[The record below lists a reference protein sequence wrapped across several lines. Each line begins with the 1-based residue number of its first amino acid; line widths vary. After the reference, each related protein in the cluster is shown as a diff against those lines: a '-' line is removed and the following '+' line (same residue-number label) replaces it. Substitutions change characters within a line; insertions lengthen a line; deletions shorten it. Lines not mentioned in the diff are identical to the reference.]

1 MYLCPIGP
9 INTHMKCF
17 VYDLSNDGIIWVGT
31 SLPIANRLRQ
41 GILDCEIGVVYPIQK
56 NLYETLSNYHV
67 MGGHMMWNHKNR
79 SIVELPEN
87 SINSLYTQKQE
98 LAELRA
104 PAFVK
109 LILLANIVLKKIYD
123 SPVPAVENDLAVAL
137 SKSDPA
143 NNVFDYSV
151 TEYGLICGMSPA
163 EAYKEIK
170 LYVENMQTQ
179 KIRVHSYIEYFSK
192 KINSITGQEELIAI
206 VSEIDKK
213 FIKDSYI

>member
-1 MYLCPIGP
+1 
-9 INTHMKCF
+9 MKCF
-17 VYDLSNDGIIWVGT
+17 IYDLSNDGIIWVGS

-41 GILDCEIGVVYPIQK
+41 GILDCELSVVYPVQR
-56 NLYETLSNYHV
+56 NLYETLCNNDVMSND
-67 MGGHMMWNHKNR
+67 MMWNHKSG
-79 SIVELPEN
+79 SIVELPKN

-98 LAELRA
+98 LAALRA

-109 LILLANIVLKKIYD
+109 LILLSTIVLKKIHD
-123 SPVPAVENDLAVAL
+123 SPVPTVENDLAIAL
-137 SKSDPA
+137 TKCDPY

-151 TEYGLICGMSPA
+151 TEYGLICGMSPI

-192 KINSITGQEELIAI
+192 KINSITTHEESIAI
-206 VSEIDKK
+206 VGEIDKK

>member
-1 MYLCPIGP
+1 
-9 INTHMKCF
+9 MKCF
-17 VYDLSNDGIIWVGT
+17 IYDLSNDGIIWVGS

-41 GILDCEIGVVYPIQK
+41 GILDCELSVVYPVQK
-56 NLYETLSNYHV
+56 NLYETLCNNDVMSND
-67 MGGHMMWNHKNR
+67 MMWNHKSG
-79 SIVELPEN
+79 SIVELPKN

-98 LAELRA
+98 LAALRS

-109 LILLANIVLKKIYD
+109 LILLSTIVLKKIHD
-123 SPVPAVENDLAVAL
+123 SPVPTVENDLAIAL
-137 SKSDPA
+137 TKCDPY

-151 TEYGLICGMSPA
+151 TEYGLICGMSPM

-179 KIRVHSYIEYFSK
+179 KIRVHSYVEYFSK
-192 KINSITGQEELIAI
+192 KINSITTQEELIAI
-206 VSEIDKK
+206 VGEIDKK

>member
-1 MYLCPIGP
+1 
-9 INTHMKCF
+9 MKCF
-17 VYDLSNDGIIWVGT
+17 IYDLSNDGIIWVGT

-41 GILDCEIGVVYPIQK
+41 GILDCDIGVVYPVQK
-56 NLYETLSNYHV
+56 NLYEALSDQDFINNHT
-67 MGGHMMWNHKNR
+67 MWSHKSR
-79 SIVELPEN
+79 SITELPKN
-87 SINSLYTQKQE
+87 SINSLYTHKRE
-98 LAELRA
+98 LAAIRS

-109 LILLANIVLKKIYD
+109 LILIATIVLKKIHD
-123 SPVPAVENDLAVAL
+123 SPVPTVENDLAMAL
-137 SKSDPA
+137 TKCDPD

-151 TEYGLICGMSPA
+151 TEYGLICSMSPA

-192 KINSITGQEELIAI
+192 KINNITTRDELIAI

>member
-1 MYLCPIGP
+1 
-9 INTHMKCF
+9 MKCF
-17 VYDLSNDGIIWVGT
+17 VYDLSNDGIVWVGS

-41 GILDCEIGVVYPIQK
+41 GILDCELGVVYPVQK
-56 NLYETLSNYHV
+56 NLYETLSNNDI
-67 MGGHMMWNHKNR
+67 MSNNMMWNHKSG

-87 SINSLYTQKQE
+87 SINSLYTQKRE
-98 LAELRA
+98 LAALRT

-109 LILLANIVLKKIYD
+109 LILLSTIVLKKIHD
-123 SPVPAVENDLAVAL
+123 SPVPTVENDLAIAL
-137 SKSDPA
+137 TKCDPY

-151 TEYGLICGMSPA
+151 TEYGLICSMSPI

-192 KINSITGQEELIAI
+192 KINNITTHEELIAI
-206 VSEIDKK
+206 VGEIDKK

>member
-1 MYLCPIGP
+1 
-9 INTHMKCF
+9 MKCF
-17 VYDLSNDGIIWVGT
+17 VYDLSNDGIIWVGS

-41 GILDCEIGVVYPIQK
+41 GILDCELGVVYPVQK
-56 NLYETLSNYHV
+56 SLYETLSNNDI
-67 MGGHMMWNHKNR
+67 MSKPMMWNHKSR

-87 SINSLYTQKQE
+87 SINSLYNQKQD
-98 LAELRA
+98 LAALRA

-109 LILLANIVLKKIYD
+109 LILLSTIVLKKIHD
-123 SPVPAVENDLAVAL
+123 SPVPTVENDLAIAL
-137 SKSDPA
+137 TKCDPA

-151 TEYGLICGMSPA
+151 TEYGLICGMSPT

-192 KINSITGQEELIAI
+192 KINSITTHEELIAI
-206 VSEIDKK
+206 VGEIDKK